1 ALTRAITQRTR
12 AVLIAQLYGSL
23 TPLDAVAALARAR
36 NLLLIEDCAQGYDG
50 VYVGHP
56 EADVSLFSFGPV
68 KTAAA
73 LAGAVLRAR
82 DADLAARLRASQE
95 TWPTQCR
102 WDYAKRL
109 GQFAA
114 LKGLSSRPL
123 YGAARG
129 LARLLGLNVE
139 RLVRASTRSFRGAE
153 LI

>member
-1 ALTRAITQRTR
+1 FSALNIPHMSAIIRHHGLVPVPADLDPHTLAPDLGALTRAITQRTR

-114 LKGLSSRPL
+114 LKALS
-123 YGAARG
+123 
-129 LARLLGLNVE
+129 
-139 RLVRASTRSFRGAE
+139 
-153 LI
+153 